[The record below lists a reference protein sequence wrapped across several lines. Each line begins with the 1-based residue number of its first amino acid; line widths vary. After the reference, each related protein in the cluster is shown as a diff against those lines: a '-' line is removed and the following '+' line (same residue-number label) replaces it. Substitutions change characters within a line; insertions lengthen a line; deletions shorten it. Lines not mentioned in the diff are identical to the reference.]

1 MDSSLHHTLA
11 ATFAEDG
18 SQIHKGN
25 SREIT
30 SAFRWLGL
38 TILKSDTTIKD
49 NVGRIVGSPVIMYIT
64 STYIFQNLM
73 SVEYVN
79 ALSGDT
85 AVGIATLGTV
95 RDNNRYAVLFENA

>member
-1 MDSSLHHTLA
+1 
-11 ATFAEDG
+11 
-18 SQIHKGN
+18 
-25 SREIT
+25 
-30 SAFRWLGL
+30 
-38 TILKSDTTIKD
+38 
-49 NVGRIVGSPVIMYIT
+49 
-64 STYIFQNLM
+64 M